1 MEQTKK
7 EYKPQHSWKY
17 FILNTTDC
25 YVKLC
30 ENKTKDGKPYNTFY
44 FYKQDKYGKD
54 VLKFSTFASNCF
66 ICWEG
71 HERFILLKLNPQS
84 PNDIKLMTYFDDTVP
99 SKLVKPFSASGVW
112 YMDEDD

>member
-1 MEQTKK
+1 MEQIKK
-7 EYKPQHSWKY
+7 EYKPTSWKY

-30 ENKTKDGKPYNTFY
+30 DNKTSNGLPYKTFY
-44 FYKQDKYGKD
+44 FYKQDKNGKD

-66 ICWEG
+66 VIWEG
-71 HERFILLKLNPQS
+71 KERFVIVRCNPET
-84 PNDIKLMTYFDDTVP
+84 PNDIKLINYFIDTVP
-99 SKLVKPFSASGVW
+99 SKLVRPFSASAVW